1 MQQQQQSKLVQTFN
15 AYRTRDTRSGIVR
28 RESER
33 QVESKH
39 RKQKINSRKCLLLTD
54 KIITNKKKNKNT
66 KRNVTAKAFLL
77 LLLLFFCCFSKVFS
91 FYIGHSGWWCGV
103 CDMCSRRTHAA

>member
-1 MQQQQQSKLVQTFN
+1 MVEVNSITNPFKCMKNILYIDQSSCFFYSPSFLINKKENEMQQQQQSKLVQTFN

-39 RKQKINSRKCLLLTD
+39 WKQKINSRKCLLLTD
-54 KIITNKKKNKNT
+54 KIITNKKI
-66 KRNVTAKAFLL
+66 R
-77 LLLLFFCCFSKVFS
+77 SE
-91 FYIGHSGWWCGV
+91 
-103 CDMCSRRTHAA
+103 M